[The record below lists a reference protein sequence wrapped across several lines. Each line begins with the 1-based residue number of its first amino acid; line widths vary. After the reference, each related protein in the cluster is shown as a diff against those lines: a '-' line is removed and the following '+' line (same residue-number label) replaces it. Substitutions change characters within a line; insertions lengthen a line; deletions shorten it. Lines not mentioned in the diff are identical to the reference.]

1 MKQPK
6 NFEHISI
13 AKLFDSFATG
23 SLVSYTDACGLFLC
37 QNGSA
42 EISINS
48 QIVNITRGDI
58 FIYVPSAYVYVIR
71 RSDDLQGITYKT
83 SMDFILSLSET
94 SINIKLLL
102 LLSERPYFHITEE
115 QQKRME
121 ALMSV
126 IDSRQALLDEPTDNR
141 ETLPLLQ
148 KELNTLGEALLQE
161 VCYCYAT
168 TQTAGL
174 SEHSKKERIVHT
186 FILSLMEHFKQERE
200 VAYYAHLQC
209 LHPRYF
215 SSVIKEHTG
224 RTAQQWII
232 SIVMNSIKQTLLYSG
247 KSVKEIALEY
257 NFPTQSFFGKYFKQ
271 YAGTS
276 PHAFRK
282 HILDGKQ

>member
-23 SLVSYTDACGLFLC
+23 SLASYANTCGLFLC

-42 EISINS
+42 EISVNN
-48 QIVNITRGDI
+48 QIVNISRGDI

-83 SMDFILSLSET
+83 STDFILSLPEA

-102 LLSERPYFHITEE
+102 MLSERPYFHVTEE
-115 QQKRME
+115 QQRRME
-121 ALMSV
+121 TLMSI
-126 IDSRQALLDEPTDNR
+126 IDTRQALLDEPTNKR
-141 ETLPLLQ
+141 EVLPLLQ
-148 KELNTLGEALLQE
+148 KEINTLGEALIQE

-168 TQTAGL
+168 TQTSGL
-174 SEHSKKERIVHT
+174 GEHSKKERIVHA

-200 VAYYAHLQC
+200 VAYYARLQC

-232 SIVMNSIKQTLLYSG
+232 SISMNSIKQTLLYSG
-247 KSVKEIALEY
+247 KSVKEIAMEY

-282 HILDGKQ
+282 KIFEDKQ